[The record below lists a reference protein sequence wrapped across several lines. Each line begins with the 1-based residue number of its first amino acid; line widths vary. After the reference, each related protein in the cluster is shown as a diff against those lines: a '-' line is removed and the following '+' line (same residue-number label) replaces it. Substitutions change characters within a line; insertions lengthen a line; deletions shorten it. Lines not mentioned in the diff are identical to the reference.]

1 MPRAID
7 AGPDCGESSVVQLP
21 FQAFRAIVPL
31 VVGSLLLALASVVF
45 VGRDMAFARNE
56 AETEIVAFAETSA
69 LAVQLVPAAELD
81 AYLTDLLKHPAIA
94 TATVYL
100 ANGER
105 TTRRRPITSDSSV
118 LMSVVPSFGEAVVGC
133 RAVGDRTVCVE
144 GDRGYFRARLAALV
158 VPHILVLAAAAL
170 LFLVALRLRAGSSRQ
185 QIRELTRIV
194 RGATDENNYSLR
206 AAEEKGDMGELSAA
220 VNGLLEQMQ
229 QRDLILR
236 RRTTELESVNKE
248 LEAFSY
254 SVSHDLRSPIASIDG
269 FSQALHDM
277 YGDTLDESGR
287 EYLGWIR
294 EGVDQMKNLVAGLLQ
309 MSRITRSE
317 LNRESVNLS
326 ETAQSIAH
334 GLMQRNPTRSVDF
347 QIQPQVIADA
357 DARLLHAVLEN
368 LMSNAFKFTG
378 KTENATITVGV
389 TNDRGKR
396 TYFVRDNG
404 AGFDSAQA
412 AKMFTP
418 FQRLHSSTEFEGTGI
433 GLATVKRII
442 ERHGGAIWADGRVGQ
457 GATFSFTL
465 GENVASATRGTAQL
479 TQV

>member
-1 MPRAID
+1 ML
-7 AGPDCGESSVVQLP
+7 LP
-21 FQAFRAIVPL
+21 FHPLRAVVPL
-31 VVGSLLLALASVVF
+31 VVSSLLLALVSVVL

-56 AETEIVAFAETSA
+56 AEAEVVAFAETSA
-69 LAVQLVPAAELD
+69 LAVQLLPAGEVD
-81 AYLTDLLKHPAIA
+81 SYLADLLKHPAIA
-94 TATVYL
+94 TATVYS

-105 TTRRRPITSDSSV
+105 TTRRRPVTSDSSF
-118 LMSVVPSFGEAVVGC
+118 LSSLVPSLGEPVVGC
-133 RAVGDRTVCVE
+133 RAVGQRTVCLE
-144 GDRGYFRARLAALV
+144 GDRGYFRARMAALV
-158 VPHILVLAAAAL
+158 LPHSLLLIAAGL
-170 LFLVALRLRAGSSRQ
+170 LFLLALQLRGGSGRR
-185 QIRELTRIV
+185 QIRELARILQQ
-194 RGATDENNYSLR
+194 ATDENNYSLR
-206 AAEEKGDMGELSAA
+206 APEEKGDMGELTVA

-269 FSQALHDM
+269 FSQALDDL
-277 YGDTLDESGR
+277 YGDTLDASGK

-317 LNRESVNLS
+317 LNREQVNLS
-326 ETAQSIAH
+326 ETAHTIAQ
-334 GLMQRNPTRSVDF
+334 GLMQRNPSRSVDS
-347 QIQPQVIADA
+347 QIQPDVIADG

-378 KTENATITVGV
+378 KTENATIAVGV
-389 TNDRGKR
+389 TNDAGKR

-433 GLATVKRII
+433 GLATVRRII
-442 ERHGGAIWADGRVGQ
+442 ERHGGAIWADGRVGH

-465 GENVASATRGTAQL
+465 GENATPARRSGAGQL

>member
-1 MPRAID
+1 M
-7 AGPDCGESSVVQLP
+7 
-21 FQAFRAIVPL
+21 
-31 VVGSLLLALASVVF
+31 AL
-45 VGRDMAFARNE
+45 
-56 AETEIVAFAETSA
+56 AETSA
-69 LAVQLVPAAELD
+69 LAIQLVPTVELD
-81 AYLTDLLKHPAIA
+81 TYLTDLLKHPAVA

-100 ANGER
+100 ANGQR
-105 TTRRRPITSDSSV
+105 TTRRRPIADDSS
-118 LMSVVPSFGEAVVGC
+118 LFTSVVPSLGEPVVGC
-133 RAVGDRTVCVE
+133 RAIGERTLCLE
-144 GDRGYFRARLAALV
+144 GDRGYFRARVASLV
-158 VPHILVLAAAAL
+158 VPHMLVLAAAAS
-170 LFLVALRLRAGSSRQ
+170 LFLLALRLRGGSSRQ
-185 QIRELTRIV
+185 ELRELTRV
-194 RGATDENNYSLR
+194 LRAATDENNYSLR
-206 AAEEKGDMGELSAA
+206 ATEGRGDTGQLANA
-220 VNGLLEQMQ
+220 VNALLEQMQ

-269 FSQALHDM
+269 FSQALDDL
-277 YGDTLDESGR
+277 YREQLDESGR

-294 EGVDQMKNLVAGLLQ
+294 EGVEQMKNLVAGLLQ

-317 LNRESVNLS
+317 LSREKVNLS
-326 ETAQSIAH
+326 DTAHSIAQSLA
-334 GLMQRNPTRSVDF
+334 QRNPSRAVDF
-347 QIQPQVIADA
+347 QIEPDVIADG

-378 KTENATITVGV
+378 RTENATIKFGV
-389 TNDRGKR
+389 TSEAGRR

-418 FQRLHSSTEFEGTGI
+418 FQRLHSSADFEGTGI

-465 GENVASATRGTAQL
+465 GETAPGPARSATGQL